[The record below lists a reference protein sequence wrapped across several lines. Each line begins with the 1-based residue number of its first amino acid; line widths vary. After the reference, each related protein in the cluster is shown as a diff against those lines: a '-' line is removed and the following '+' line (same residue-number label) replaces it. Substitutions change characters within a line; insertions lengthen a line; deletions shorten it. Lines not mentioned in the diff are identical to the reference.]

1 MRTKDLNQ
9 KHNQSS
15 TISVLITFKGNTMS
29 TINDYEAAEEEAF
42 DRIERKF
49 SSSNSIDVTRATITK
64 EEQELAKAFIAKREY
79 NKYF

>member
-1 MRTKDLNQ
+1 
-9 KHNQSS
+9 
-15 TISVLITFKGNTMS
+15 MS

-64 EEQELAKAFIAKREY
+64 EEWELAKAFIAKREY